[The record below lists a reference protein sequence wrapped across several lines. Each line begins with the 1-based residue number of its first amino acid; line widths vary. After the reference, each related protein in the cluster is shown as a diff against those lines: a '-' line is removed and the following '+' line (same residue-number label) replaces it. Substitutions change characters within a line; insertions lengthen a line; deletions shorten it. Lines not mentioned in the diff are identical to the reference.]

1 MPNRIISHLKKLDG
15 LRDKTDEQVNDM
27 MLKIADNIDLF
38 LKKPKEFLRAISIE
52 YLKKEKNTLTKAKK
66 EGEMLRRSL

>member
-1 MPNRIISHLKKLDG
+1 LKKLDG